1 LAVVLAYVLIG
12 LGTALID
19 FVEYHACIY

>member
-19 FVEYHACIY
+19 FVEYHVFIY